1 MCKQLN
7 GSTSFERHQCIPMM
21 VQKIAK
27 FIGDQTTIEFQFHKI
42 FGKNNRIDCCSK
54 YYQFIMK
61 VTAFVAALSAS
72 VASVGAFSAVKVGGK
87 IPAVPMFYD
96 FDPDAKHNMAEYT
109 ANKKVAVVGLPGA
122 FTPTW

>member
-1 MCKQLN
+1 M
-7 GSTSFERHQCIPMM
+7 FEILS
-21 VQKIAK
+21 I
-27 FIGDQTTIEFQFHKI
+27 
-42 FGKNNRIDCCSK
+42 
-54 YYQFIMK
+54 IMK
-61 VTAFVAALSAS
+61 VAAFVAALSAS

>member
-1 MCKQLN
+1 MYTDD
-7 GSTSFERHQCIPMM
+7 GSKDSQIHRRSDDYRI
-21 VQKIAK
+21 
-27 FIGDQTTIEFQFHKI
+27 QFHKI
-42 FGKNNRIDCCSK
+42 FGKNNRTDCSK
-54 YYQFIMK
+54 YYQSIMK
-61 VTAFVAALSAS
+61 VAAFVAALSAS